1 MTLRDF
7 YLKRAKAEFPVF
19 LKVLRALPKDPKS
32 VSYKPHDRSPSAE
45 QLVWTVTNELKALID
60 VVETG
65 KSDWEDSKPPSL
77 DEMIGMFEKWSTE
90 LLEKVA
96 ALDTTAQERNAQF
109 LYQGKVVM
117 ERPTVE
123 FLWDFMFDAI
133 HHRGQL
139 SAYLRPMGGKV
150 PSIYGPSADDSGM

>member
-19 LKVLRALPKDPKS
+19 LKVLRALPEDL
-32 VSYKPHDRSPSAE
+32 SYKPHDRSPSAQ

-60 VVETG
+60 VVDTG
-65 KSDWEDSKPPSL
+65 KAEWEDIKPPRL
-77 DEMIGMFEKWSTE
+77 DEMIGRFEKWSTE
-90 LLEKVA
+90 LLDKVA
-96 ALDTTAQERNAQF
+96 ALDDASQERNAQF
-109 LYQGKVVM
+109 LYQGAVVM
-117 ERPTVE
+117 EKPMVE

-150 PSIYGPSADDSGM
+150 PSIYGPSADDTGM

>member
-19 LKVLRALPKDPKS
+19 LKVLRALPEDL
-32 VSYKPHDRSPSAE
+32 SYKPDDRSPSAQ

-60 VVETG
+60 VVDTG
-65 KSDWEDSKPPSL
+65 KSEWENITPPSR

-90 LLEKVA
+90 LLDKVA
-96 ALDTTAQERNAQF
+96 ALDDAAQERNGQF

-123 FLWDFMFDAI
+123 LLWDFMFDAI

-139 SAYLRPMGGKV
+139 SAYLRPMGAKV
-150 PSIYGPSADDSGM
+150 PSIYGPSADES

>member
-19 LKVLRALPKDPKS
+19 LKVLRAVPKDL
-32 VSYKPHDRSPSAE
+32 SYKPHERSPSAE
-45 QLVWTVTNELKALID
+45 QLVWTITNEMKALID
-60 VVETG
+60 VVDTG
-65 KSDWEDSKPPSL
+65 KSEWVDSKPPSL
-77 DEMIGMFEKWSTE
+77 DEMIGMYEKSSTE
-90 LLEKVA
+90 LIDKVA
-96 ALDTTAQERNAQF
+96 AMDDASQQRNAQF
-109 LYQGKVVM
+109 LYHGHVVL
-117 ERPTVE
+117 EKPTVE

-150 PSIYGPSADDSGM
+150 PSIYGPSADDTGM

>member
-7 YLKRAKAEFPVF
+7 YLTRARAEFPVF
-19 LKVLRALPKDPKS
+19 LKVLRALPKDLG
-32 VSYKPHDRSPSAE
+32 YKPHDRSPSAE

-60 VVETG
+60 VVDTG
-65 KSDWEDSKPPSL
+65 RSEWEDIKPPSL
-77 DEMIGMFEKWSTE
+77 DEMIGMYEKWSTE
-90 LLEKVA
+90 LLEKVT
-96 ALDTTAQERNAQF
+96 ALDDASEERNAQF
-109 LYQGKVVM
+109 LYQGRVVM
-117 ERPTVE
+117 EKPLME

-139 SAYLRPMGGKV
+139 SAYLRPMGGRV